1 MRFGAITLLVTL
13 LLAPPSFTPAIA
25 QTSDREQ
32 AHFPI
37 CTGSNRITCVVD
49 GDTIWYRG
57 TKIRIADIDTPEVS
71 RPCCANE
78 AAIGRRATERMQ
90 ALLNAGTFTL
100 TPSEDGRDSDYF
112 GRKLR
117 VVMRGGVSLGETLI
131 AEGLAERWGGPKVA
145 WC

>member
-1 MRFGAITLLVTL
+1 MAEKPHRDIE
-13 LLAPPSFTPAIA
+13 
-25 QTSDREQ
+25 R

-37 CTGSNRITCVVD
+37 CSGSHRITCVVD

-57 TKIRIADIDTPEVS
+57 SKIRIADIDTPEVS
-71 RPCCANE
+71 RPGCERE
-78 AAIGRRATERMQ
+78 AAIGRRAMVRIQ
-90 ALLNAGTFTL
+90 ALLNAGAFTL
-100 TPSEDGRDSDYF
+100 SPASDGRDVDRF

-117 VVMRGGVSLGETLI
+117 VVMRDGMSLGETLI